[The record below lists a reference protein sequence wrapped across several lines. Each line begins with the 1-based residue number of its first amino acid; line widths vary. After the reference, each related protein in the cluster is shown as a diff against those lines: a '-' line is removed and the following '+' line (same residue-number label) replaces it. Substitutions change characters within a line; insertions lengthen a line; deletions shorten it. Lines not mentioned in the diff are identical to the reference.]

1 MGILYTLKPLYY
13 LSKFV
18 GLTSFSLHFNSR
30 TGKNEFRSCGAYDF
44 VQNIYT
50 VVIFCG
56 ITVGFVMCVQDV
68 QRKLSTNPGQ
78 VVSHMFSAPANF
90 VTSLM
95 DIILMSVV
103 NRKQMMKLLLK
114 LCTID
119 EILLQGQE
127 LKIYQKTHR
136 RMFLELIIIFG
147 VLVPFLCY
155 DSYFFGQL
163 SSHIY
168 EGMSRFSIMVN
179 LTTVIQF
186 LWMMR
191 YFKHRLRLLNRKVA
205 ADSFCHPNHIRKHK
219 YTSRI
224 EGEKRFSR
232 KSLNEIEEGYGATEM
247 YGVFREG
254 NVRTLAVLPIS
265 DSKHSE
271 LRAFQ
276 QNTSFDGVTYILNLR
291 ITYNHIYEA
300 TLLANSVYGISIILT
315 LMYCFVSTVSN
326 TYFTFIDNFT
336 NFDQLEKKVSN
347 VEYYIATH
355 ILWVIISVG
364 KTIAVSGSCHMVQE
378 ESKIL
383 VNYLQK
389 LQLRHPIRSDILLHL
404 QQFSTQVSENSI
416 HFTAFGFF
424 SVNLSLLYAF
434 IASSVTYVIILIQF
448 RLN

>member
-1 MGILYTLKPLYY
+1 MDIFYTLKPLYY

-18 GLTSFSLHFNSR
+18 GLTSFSLYFNSR
-30 TGKNEFRSCGAYDF
+30 TGENVLRSSRVFNF
-44 VQNIYT
+44 VQNVYT

-68 QRKLSTNPGQ
+68 QTKLSTNPGQ
-78 VVSHMFSAPANF
+78 VVSHMFSSPANF
-90 VTSLM
+90 ITSLM

-103 NRKQMMKLLLK
+103 NRKQMMKLVMK
-114 LCTID
+114 LSTID
-119 EILLQGQE
+119 EILLQGKE
-127 LKIYQKTHR
+127 RKVYQKTRR
-136 RMFLELIIIFG
+136 RMCLELIIIFG

-155 DSYFFGQL
+155 DSYFFGRY

-168 EGMSRFSIMVN
+168 EAMSRFSIVVN
-179 LTTVIQF
+179 LITVIQF
-186 LWMMR
+186 LWAMR
-191 YFKHRLRLLNRKVA
+191 FFKHRLWLLNLKVSA
-205 ADSFCHPNHIRKHK
+205 GSFCQPNSVMKYK
-219 YTSRI
+219 YTSHR
-224 EGEKRFSR
+224 EVQKRSCR
-232 KSLNEIEEGYGATEM
+232 QSLSEVEQGYGSTEI
-247 YGVFREG
+247 YGVFKEG
-254 NVRTLAVLPIS
+254 NIRTLAVLPIS
-265 DSKHSE
+265 DSKSSG
-271 LRAFQ
+271 LLQ
-276 QNTSFDGVTYILNLR
+276 QNTSFDGVSYILNLR
-291 ITYNHIYEA
+291 TTYNHIYEA

-315 LMYCFVSTVSN
+315 LMHCFVSTVSN
-326 TYFTFIDNFT
+326 TYFTFLDNFT
-336 NFDQLEKKVSN
+336 NFDQLEEKMSN

-364 KTIAVSGSCHMVQE
+364 KTIAISGSCHMVKE

-383 VNYLQK
+383 VNNLQK
-389 LQLRHPIRSDILLHL
+389 LQLRHPIRSDILLQL